1 MNSVAHPYLFR
12 ISALLAFVLLTGG
25 VLTAFPDPPA
35 GEADQPP
42 EGEFWADYQ
51 DPPETPR
58 FRLSALVR
66 TLDTTKAGIIDTDTG
81 RSYFLAVG
89 EEEDGVHL
97 LEADYNRES
106 AVIQSADEPHYLVL
120 DYGDEIDMEE
130 YDSRPAIFR
139 GAGIEA
145 FLEEHP
151 EAEWKYVTEIDFS
164 GLELLPESESE
175 DDIVVDEDDLGEGIE
190 AFLEMHPEY
199 RERVREPAV
208 ERGEGIERFLQQPD
222 QPVY

>member
-1 MNSVAHPYLFR
+1 MDRVSYRYLFF
-12 ISALLAFVLLTGG
+12 ITSLLVFVLLPG
-25 VLTAFPDPPA
+25 VPSAFS
-35 GEADQPP
+35 DQPP

-58 FRLSALVR
+58 YRLSALVR
-66 TLDTTKAGIIDTDTG
+66 TLETTKAGIIDTETG

-89 EEEDGVHL
+89 EEVNGLQLV
-97 LEADYNRES
+97 EADYNRES
-106 AVIQSADEPHYLVL
+106 AVIQSAEEAHYLVL
-120 DYGDEIDMEE
+120 DYGDAFDMEE
-130 YDSRPAIFR
+130 YDSLPSIFR

-151 EAEWKYVTEIDFS
+151 EAEWKYVTDIDFS
-164 GLELLPESESE
+164 GLELLPESALE

-199 RERVREPAV
+199 RERVREPAIG
-208 ERGEGIERFLQQPD
+208 RGEGIERFLQQPD